1 MKHYLKASKLL
12 NEIIVFANEIEQNNM
27 DLERESKLSTLHT
40 YYNDIAKML
49 YLDNVNILMLEEIE
63 KLFRRF
69 RKVNK

>member
-1 MKHYLKASKLL
+1 MKHYLKATKLL
-12 NEIIVFANEIEQNNM
+12 NEIIKVANEIEQSM
-27 DLERESKLSTLHT
+27 DNERESKLSTLHT

-63 KLFRRF
+63 RLFKRF